1 MNDTEL
7 LRRLGRAFIWLGV
20 PACLI
25 QLTLELPSVRSL
37 SSFLLTLTDL
47 ITRLSGTVG
56 LGGVLLA
63 LAAIAES
70 LRAGAA
76 ELPSSEQ
83 EVS

>member
-7 LRRLGRAFIWLGV
+7 LRRLGRAFIWLGA

-25 QLTLELPSVRSL
+25 QLALELPSVRSL
-37 SSFLLTLTDL
+37 SSFLLTLADA
-47 ITRLSGTVG
+47 ITRLPGTVG

-63 LAAIAES
+63 LATIAEA
-70 LRAGAA
+70 LRAAAA
-76 ELPSSEQ
+76 ELPASEQ